1 MPNPAWFKNGNIATR
16 IGKHH
21 LAFLRAYVEGLS
33 VPDIAERY
41 LGIDP
46 DAPAGLSLG
55 KETLRW
61 LRSQFLRAGKRSK
74 KLPNPRLIFI
84 APERLHSA
92 PSPARQTSIPTLEE
106 FVEEYGY
113 DDFSEAEQLE
123 AWQARFGDTS
133 AVKDRKTERNDRLR
147 KKQLLAIKHYEEV
160 FDAVPTLDDALA
172 AWVDGTLAR
181 RLAENGFVSIASVI
195 DMINT
200 RGNTWYKDFPRIG
213 VIAAQQ
219 IAGWLNCEPVQA
231 VLNKPVTIR
240 ARLNRTER
248 KGLPVSALR
257 TRQFGLVPM
266 EILHLPEELSGKNG
280 LFRSL
285 DNFEK
290 HADDVAMIQS
300 WLNTKSGLTR
310 KAYQSEAERVLLFAV
325 LELRKS
331 FSSLT
336 AEDLH
341 RYKTFL
347 GSLAVED
354 EHANPI
360 AWPFHQSREFWISDR
375 PFSRSDPRWKPFAG
389 ALSPVS
395 QQRGLT
401 IIKTLYSFALN
412 CGYLRYNPSATLSHK
427 VQSYTV
433 SQAQERVFT
442 IDEIRYLIEFVDS
455 DYRLQVGLDHYER
468 TRFLFLYLYLTGLRI
483 SELAF
488 ARVSD
493 IKPVYARGA
502 FTGDY
507 RMQVKGKGNK
517 VDEFVLSEQAILCA
531 NRYLK
536 HCDKPPIG
544 MNDTS
549 DYLVG
554 TLNQKGAGVPRN
566 KNFSRNLHDIIT
578 SFLSAAAKPLKQEI
592 TELVGKSNS
601 GANQENLSVKISYL
615 RGMVNHFEHG
625 SAHWFRHSFGTH
637 WIAADA
643 SVQSVQHK
651 LRHKSIS
658 TTLLYIHNV
667 LDSEIATT
675 RKMSQVH
682 AELLNTRMTNL
693 PLPGQ
698 EINVDDSGS

>member
-33 VPDIAERY
+33 LPDIAERY

-46 DAPAGLSLG
+46 DAPAGLTLG

-92 PSPARQTSIPTLEE
+92 ASPARQTSIPTLEE

-123 AWQARFGDTS
+123 AWQARFGDAS
-133 AVKDRKTERNDRLR
+133 AVKDRKTERNERLR
-147 KKQLLAIKHYEEV
+147 KKQLLAIQHYEGV
-160 FDAVPTLDDALA
+160 FDAVPALDDALA

-195 DMINT
+195 DMIND

-219 IAGWLNCEPVQA
+219 IAGWLNSEPVQA
-231 VLNKPVTIR
+231 VLHKPVTIR

-310 KAYQSEAERVLLFAV
+310 KAYQSEAERILLFGV

-347 GSLAVED
+347 GSLATED
-354 EHANPI
+354 EHGNTI
-360 AWPFHQSREFWISDR
+360 DWPFHQPREFWLSER

-389 ALSPVS
+389 PLSPVS
-395 QQRGLT
+395 QQRALT

-455 DYRLQVGLDHYER
+455 DYRLQVGQDHYER
-468 TRFLFLYLYLTGLRI
+468 TRFLFLFLYLTGLRI

-507 RMQVKGKGNK
+507 KMQVTGKGNQ
-517 VDEFVLSEQAILCA
+517 VAEFVLSEQAVLCA
-531 NRYLK
+531 NRYLQ
-536 HCDKPPIG
+536 HCDKAPIG
-544 MNDTS
+544 MNDTD

-566 KNFSRNLHDIIT
+566 QNFTRNLHDIIT
-578 SFLSAAAKPLKQEI
+578 AFLHAAAEPLKQQI
-592 TELVGKSNS
+592 AELL
-601 GANQENLSVKISYL
+601 AQNQNDASSENISVKISYL
-615 RGMVNHFEHG
+615 RGMVEHFENG

-637 WIAADA
+637 WIAANA
-643 SVQSVQHK
+643 SVSDVQRK
-651 LRHKSIS
+651 LRHKSPA
-658 TTLLYIHNV
+658 TTALYVHND
-667 LDSEIATT
+667 LDSEIALT
-675 RKMSQVH
+675 RKMSEVH
-682 AELLNTRMTNL
+682 AKLISSPKSETIQITLEKSSNLN
-693 PLPGQ
+693 
-698 EINVDDSGS
+698 